1 MASTFIQRTTG
12 DFIKLLMYFLVC
24 GKCLPPILQT
34 ISTLRPLPP
43 FWNYKHLDPLVASL
57 DLYSVCIRKYI
68 LLGGS
73 PRLHMPFYF
82 TAKASYSFQ
91 TWFCHGHHLRRD
103 EIKVFFLFQSIIIYV
118 PMPKL
123 KQFQKIQ
130 IRLVRELEKKFSGK
144 HVVFVGDRKILPKP
158 SHKTR
163 VANKQ
168 KRPRSRYSY
177 H

>member
-1 MASTFIQRTTG
+1 MASTFIQRTTD

-24 GKCLPPILQT
+24 GKCLPPIFQT
-34 ISTLRPLPP
+34 ICTLRPLPP

-91 TWFCHGHHLRRD
+91 TWSCHGHHLRRD
-103 EIKVFFLFQSIIIYV
+103 EIKVFFLFPVYHHLCSHAQTEAV
-118 PMPKL
+118 PENPDPPCSWAWEEVQWKA
-123 KQFQKIQ
+123 
-130 IRLVRELEKKFSGK
+130 RCVRW
-144 HVVFVGDRKILPKP
+144 
-158 SHKTR
+158 
-163 VANKQ
+163 
-168 KRPRSRYSY
+168 RPQDSTQAQPQDTCC
-177 H
+177 